1 MENHLRWSSSMI
13 LQMRKL
19 QKIENS
25 IALHQ
30 PLFDSFCVSA
40 FKVKLTPKVALSIR
54 SPIWPP
60 IFPLPGQRGFR
71 GMDATVHAIFRQF
84 LPTVDLS
91 YIEEFLLL
99 GYLDPCVFTS
109 CLRSRSQPKNCGVR
123 TVSISTGE
131 MALCQFLLLLFLV
144 VLPLFRTFDTS
155 TRRNERKTKKV
166 CCGIVNFSCHIRL
179 IGFVCVFVDCWI

>member
-1 MENHLRWSSSMI
+1 MHYISLS
-13 LQMRKL
+13 
-19 QKIENS
+19 
-25 IALHQ
+25 
-30 PLFDSFCVSA
+30 
-40 FKVKLTPKVALSIR
+40 SIR
-54 SPIWPP
+54 SAYQLSKSSSPQKWPSP
-60 IFPLPGQRGFR
+60 SVLQYGLQYFHSLVKEDSG

-131 MALCQFLLLLFLV
+131 MALCQFLLLLLLFLV

-179 IGFVCVFVDCWI
+179 IGFVCVFVDC